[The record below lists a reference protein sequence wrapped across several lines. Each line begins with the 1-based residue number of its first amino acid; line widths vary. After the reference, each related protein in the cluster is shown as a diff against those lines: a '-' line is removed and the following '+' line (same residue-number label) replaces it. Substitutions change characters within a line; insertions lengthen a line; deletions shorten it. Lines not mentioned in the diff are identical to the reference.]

1 MLGDDDLLI
10 ILSPQAAVP
19 FFHTVA
25 SLQLPEA
32 HTNMIVSVCRPR
44 HEGCT
49 LRFSDSLVTIGGQLC
64 ANSVIPGLEAEGL
77 DSRKHG
83 AGRSCWS

>member
-49 LRFSDSLVTIGGQLC
+49 LRFFRQ
-64 ANSVIPGLEAEGL
+64 
-77 DSRKHG
+77 SRHHWG
-83 AGRSCWS
+83 STVR